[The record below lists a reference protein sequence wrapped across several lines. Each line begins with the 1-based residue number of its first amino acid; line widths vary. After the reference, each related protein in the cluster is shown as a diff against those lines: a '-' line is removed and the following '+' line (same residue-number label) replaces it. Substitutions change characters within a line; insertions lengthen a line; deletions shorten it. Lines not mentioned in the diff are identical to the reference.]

1 MEGVAREP
9 KLLFPALKPFYDALN
24 PLSWLLIRCA
34 VGLPLAVHGWG
45 KISRGVE
52 AVAPGFVKLGYENPV
67 FLVYLLI
74 LVEFVGGLAIAAGLF
89 TRVFA
94 AMVTI
99 EMAVIMF
106 AHYLPNGF
114 SWLNRGY
121 EFVMIWGLVALAIW
135 WRGGGPYSLDN
146 KIGREL

>member
-1 MEGVAREP
+1 MSESSGEP
-9 KLLFPALKPFYDALN
+9 KLFFPALRPFYDFLE
-24 PLSWLLIRCA
+24 PLSWLLLRCA
-34 VGLPLAVHGWG
+34 CGLILAVHGWG
-45 KISRGVE
+45 KISRGAE
-52 AVAPGFVKLGYENPV
+52 AMAPAFAKMGYSDPV
-67 FLVYLLI
+67 LLI
-74 LVEFVGGLAIAAGLF
+74 YFLIFVEFVGGIAIAVGLL
-89 TRVFA
+89 TRFFA

-121 EFVMIWGLVALAIW
+121 EFVLLWGLISLAIW
-135 WRGGGPYSLDN
+135 LRGGGPYSLDR

>member
-1 MEGVAREP
+1 MNEAQHSPR
-9 KLLFPALKPFYDALN
+9 LLLPALRPLYASLD

-34 VGLPLAVHGWG
+34 CGLILAVHGWG
-45 KISRGVE
+45 KISRGAE
-52 AVAPGFVKLGYENPV
+52 AMAPAFAKMGYAEPVALIY
-67 FLVYLLI
+67 FLI
-74 LVEFVGGLAIAAGLF
+74 FVEFAGGLAIAAGLL
-89 TRVFA
+89 TRFFA

-121 EFVMIWGLVALAIW
+121 EFVLLWGLMAMAIW
-135 WRGGGPYSLDN
+135 WRGGGPYSLDR
-146 KIGREL
+146 KIGVEL